1 MESSVFD
8 ARVLDTARLCYQ
20 SGVPRFLGFLSPA
33 EAALAVKALAGENVS
48 YCFFGGFDGAERT
61 MLGCLPDWCENPEFP
76 ITAVTFCF
84 RKQDFVSHRDV
95 LGTLM
100 GLGIVREA
108 VGDILVEPGR
118 AVAFVK
124 NDIAE
129 FVVSQTEKIGRVGVS
144 AAKGFSEPLPAAGE
158 LTVCRETVAS
168 LRLDCVVSA
177 LCKISRT
184 KAAELISDG
193 MVSVNSISVSK
204 AVYSISSGDRVT
216 VRSKGRFTVI
226 SADGV
231 SRKGR
236 IILEYGK
243 FI

>member
-1 MESSVFD
+1 
-8 ARVLDTARLCYQ
+8 
-20 SGVPRFLGFLSPA
+20 
-33 EAALAVKALAGENVS
+33 
-48 YCFFGGFDGAERT
+48 
-61 MLGCLPDWCENPEFP
+61 
-76 ITAVTFCF
+76 
-84 RKQDFVSHRDV
+84 
-95 LGTLM
+95 M

-177 LCKISRT
+177 LCKISRA